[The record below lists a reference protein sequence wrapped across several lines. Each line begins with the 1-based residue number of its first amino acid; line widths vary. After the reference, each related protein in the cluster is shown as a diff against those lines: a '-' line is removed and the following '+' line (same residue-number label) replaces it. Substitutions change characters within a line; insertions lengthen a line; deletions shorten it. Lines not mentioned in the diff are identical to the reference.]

1 MKTIK
6 AVCHECR
13 GSGVFVGVCE
23 AAGTGVVCLICAGR
37 GWRAITY
44 TPFVARTRRAGITR
58 VFQSGRTERT
68 AGIAYAA
75 FLKGDTP

>member
-1 MKTIK
+1 MPGFRRL
-6 AVCHECR
+6 CR
-13 GSGVFVGVCE
+13 
-23 AAGTGVVCLICAGR
+23 CLICAGR